1 MTRSK
6 LSGKFWLALT
16 TFSLIGQVAWIVEN
30 MYLNVFIYKMFNASA
45 ADISAMVTASSIAAT
60 LTTVFIGALSD
71 KLGKRKVF
79 MCTGYILWGISIFS
93 FVALNTK
100 TLGTLFPMAV
110 SVTSLGVTLT
120 ILLDCVM
127 TFFGS
132 AANDAAFN
140 AWLTDSTDSTNRGA
154 AEGINSMMPL
164 VSMLLVFGGF
174 MFFDLNKAQSWTVIF
189 TVIGVIVTVIGV
201 LGFFI
206 IKDSAVAPSDSGYF
220 SNVVHGFLPS
230 TVKQNK
236 SFYKTLLC
244 YVIFCISIQVFM
256 PYLILY
262 YEVSLGIT
270 NYVPILAPAVI
281 LAAVATFFWG
291 KVYDKK
297 GFDLSSGISILSLV
311 LGYVFLFLFKNIVMV
326 FIGSLLMMCGYL
338 CSTAVFGAKIRDL
351 TPVGMAGR
359 FQGVRIFSQVLV
371 PGIVGPFIGK
381 TILQDARTIVNND
394 GTTSFVPNEN
404 IFLGALAV
412 LVILI
417 VLMLIT
423 RDKKQY
429 RTRELSTDF
438 ESDNSSSWQTEHPRP
453 QMMRKDVLNLCGS
466 WQLSSLYKGKLTELG
481 DITVP
486 FPPESALSGIKRQK
500 KDKEKY
506 VYEKTFTIPEQFH
519 GKRLILHFDAVD
531 NTAELYLNGE
541 YLATH
546 HGGYTPFDFHITN
559 KVKDGENTVKVIV
572 TDELD
577 RDYPYGKQ
585 SKKRGGMWYT
595 PISGIWQ
602 AVWLEAVPY
611 QFVSEIK
618 TDVTLDSVTFS
629 LLGGNKHKIIS
640 IDGVGEYEFDG
651 DTFTLSVPD
660 PKLWSPEAPHLYYYT
675 LTCGEDVIS
684 SYFALR
690 TVDIREVNVKSFI
703 CLNGKPY
710 FFHGLLDQG
719 YWPDGIFTPATP
731 KGYEYDILQMK
742 KLGFNMLRKH
752 IKSEPEAFYYYCDK
766 HGMVVFQDFINSGK
780 YSFLL
785 DTALPT
791 VGIKKGLTRPASK
804 KRKEVFYENAIA
816 LISRLHSHPSVCYYT
831 IFNEG
836 WGQHDHDAI
845 YRRLKDL
852 QPSVV
857 FDTASGWF
865 IPKES
870 DVTSDHVYFKKIN
883 SKAKNGKPLVLSEFG
898 GYSYKIPQHSFN
910 LDKTFG
916 YKKCPDRE
924 DFNSSLEALYIN
936 EVLPTIT
943 SQGLNA
949 AVLTQVSDVE
959 DETNGLLTYD
969 RKITKADE
977 PLMQSIA
984 KRLFD
989 EFDNVTSK

>member
-1 MTRSK
+1 MLQPHPT
-6 LSGKFWLALT
+6 
-16 TFSLIGQVAWIVEN
+16 
-30 MYLNVFIYKMFNASA
+30 
-45 ADISAMVTASSIAAT
+45 ADILI
-60 LTTVFIGALSD
+60 
-71 KLGKRKVF
+71 
-79 MCTGYILWGISIFS
+79 
-93 FVALNTK
+93 
-100 TLGTLFPMAV
+100 
-110 SVTSLGVTLT
+110 
-120 ILLDCVM
+120 
-127 TFFGS
+127 TF
-132 AANDAAFN
+132 
-140 AWLTDSTDSTNRGA
+140 
-154 AEGINSMMPL
+154 
-164 VSMLLVFGGF
+164 
-174 MFFDLNKAQSWTVIF
+174 
-189 TVIGVIVTVIGV
+189 
-201 LGFFI
+201 
-206 IKDSAVAPSDSGYF
+206 
-220 SNVVHGFLPS
+220 HGFLPS
-230 TVKQNK
+230 TVNQNK

-262 YEVSLGIT
+262 YEVSLGIV

-281 LAAVATFFWG
+281 LAAAATFFWG

-297 GFDLSSGISILSLV
+297 GFDFSSAISILALV
-311 LGYVFLFLFKNIVMV
+311 LGYVLLFCFKNIAMV

-338 CSTAVFGAKIRDL
+338 CSTAVFGAQIRDL
-351 TPVGMAGR
+351 TPAGMAGR
-359 FQGVRIFSQVLV
+359 FQGVRIFSQVLI

-381 TILQDARTIVNND
+381 TILQNARQIVNND

-412 LVILI
+412 LIVLI

-429 RTRELSTDF
+429 RIQKLSTDIKP
-438 ESDNSSSWQTEHPRP
+438 DDDSSWLTEHPRP
-453 QMMRKDVLNLCGS
+453 QMMRNDVLNLCGS
-466 WQLSSLYKGKLTELG
+466 WQLSSLYNGKLTPLG

-486 FPPESALSGIKRQK
+486 FAPESALSGINRQK
-500 KDKEKY
+500 KNKEKY
-506 VYEKTFTIPEQFH
+506 VYEKTFTVPDSFL
-519 GKRLILHFDAVD
+519 GKELILHFDAVD
-531 NTAELYLNGE
+531 STAELYLNGE

-559 KVKDGENTVKVIV
+559 NVKDGENTIKVIV

-577 RDYPYGKQ
+577 TNYPYGKQ

-611 QFVSEIK
+611 KFVDSIK
-618 TDVTLDSVTFS
+618 TDVTLDSVTFYVC
-629 LLGGNKHKIIS
+629 GGESHKSIS

-651 DTFTLSVPD
+651 DTFTLSIQNA
-660 PKLWSPEAPHLYYYT
+660 KLWSPETPHLYYYT
-675 LTCGEDVIS
+675 LTCGDDIIR

-690 TVDIREVNVKSFI
+690 TIDIRDVNGKSYI

-766 HGMVVFQDFINSGK
+766 HGMIVFQDFINSGK

-791 VGIKKGLTRPASK
+791 IGIKKGLCRPASK
-804 KRKEVFYENAIA
+804 KRKEVFYENAIK
-816 LISRLHSHPSVCYYT
+816 LISKLKSHPSVCYYT

-845 YRRLKDL
+845 YLKLKEL
-852 QPSVV
+852 QPNVV

-865 IPKES
+865 IPNES
-870 DVTSDHVYFKKIN
+870 DVKSEHVYFKKIN
-883 SKAKNGKPLVLSEFG
+883 LKSQSGKPLILSEFG
-898 GYSYKIPQHSFN
+898 GYSYKIPEHSFN
-910 LDKTFG
+910 LDKTYG
-916 YKKCPDRE
+916 YKICPNRE
-924 DFNSSLEALYIN
+924 DLNSSLEALYIG
-936 EVLPTIT
+936 EVLPAIT
-943 SQGLNA
+943 NHGLNA
-949 AVLTQVSDVE
+949 TVLTQVSDVE
-959 DETNGLLTYD
+959 DETNGLMTY
-969 RKITKADE
+969 
-977 PLMQSIA
+977 
-984 KRLFD
+984 
-989 EFDNVTSK
+989 